1 MGFNC
6 GIVGLPNVGKSTLFN
21 ALTKAAIAAE
31 KKVDHSEKY
40 KIDTFKF
47 GDMIDITFLP
57 ATEEYKWNEKY
68 PAKLIFSL
76 CSDVECVTI
85 TEEIKVKKD

>member
-1 MGFNC
+1 MK
-6 GIVGLPNVGKSTLFN
+6 LRTLIAFW
-21 ALTKAAIAAE
+21 LLVVTFCAAIAAE
-31 KKVDHSEKY
+31 KKDDYSEKY

-57 ATEEYKWNEKY
+57 TTQEYKWNEKY

-85 TEEIKVKKD
+85 TEEIKIKK

>member
-1 MGFNC
+1 M
-6 GIVGLPNVGKSTLFN
+6 KMRTLIAFW
-21 ALTKAAIAAE
+21 LLVVTFGAAIAAE
-31 KKVDHSEKY
+31 KKVDYNQKY
-40 KIDTFKF
+40 QIDTFKF

-57 ATEEYKWNEKY
+57 TTQEYKWNEKY

-85 TEEIKVKKD
+85 TEEIKINK

>member
-1 MGFNC
+1 MRF
-6 GIVGLPNVGKSTLFN
+6 ITLFSFWFVVV
-21 ALTKAAIAAE
+21 ALGVAVAAE
-31 KKVDHSEKY
+31 KKVDYAEKY

-57 ATEEYKWNEKY
+57 TTEEYKWNEKY

-85 TEEIKVKKD
+85 TEEIRVKQ

>member
-1 MGFNC
+1 MRF
-6 GIVGLPNVGKSTLFN
+6 ITLFSFWFVVV
-21 ALTKAAIAAE
+21 ALGVAVAAE
-31 KKVDHSEKY
+31 KKVDYAEKY

-57 ATEEYKWNEKY
+57 TTQEYKWNEKY

>member
-1 MGFNC
+1 MK
-6 GIVGLPNVGKSTLFN
+6 LRTLIAFW
-21 ALTKAAIAAE
+21 LLVVTFGAAIAAE
-31 KKVDHSEKY
+31 KKVDYSEKY

>member
-1 MGFNC
+1 MKFT
-6 GIVGLPNVGKSTLFN
+6 TLIAFW
-21 ALTKAAIAAE
+21 LLVITFGAAIAAE

-40 KIDTFKF
+40 QIDTFKF

-57 ATEEYKWNEKY
+57 TTEEYKWNEKY

-85 TEEIKVKKD
+85 TEEIKIKK

>member
-1 MGFNC
+1 MK
-6 GIVGLPNVGKSTLFN
+6 LSTLIAFW
-21 ALTKAAIAAE
+21 LLVVTFGAAIAAE
-31 KKVDHSEKY
+31 KKVDYNQKY
-40 KIDTFKF
+40 QIDTFKF

-57 ATEEYKWNEKY
+57 TTQEYKWNEKY

-85 TEEIKVKKD
+85 TEEIKIKK

>member
-1 MGFNC
+1 MK
-6 GIVGLPNVGKSTLFN
+6 LRTLIAFWLLVVTFGA
-21 ALTKAAIAAE
+21 ALAAE

-47 GDMIDITFLP
+47 GEMIDITFLP
-57 ATEEYKWNEKY
+57 TTEEYKWNTKY

>member
-1 MGFNC
+1 MRF
-6 GIVGLPNVGKSTLFN
+6 ITLFSFWFVVV
-21 ALTKAAIAAE
+21 ALGVAVAAE
-31 KKVDHSEKY
+31 KKVDYAEKY

-57 ATEEYKWNEKY
+57 TTEEYKWNEKY

-85 TEEIKVKKD
+85 TEEIKIKK

>member
-1 MGFNC
+1 MK
-6 GIVGLPNVGKSTLFN
+6 LRTLIAFW
-21 ALTKAAIAAE
+21 LLVVTFGAAIAAE
-31 KKVDHSEKY
+31 KKDDYSEKY

-57 ATEEYKWNEKY
+57 TTEEYKWNTKY

-85 TEEIKVKKD
+85 TEEIKIKK

>member
-1 MGFNC
+1 M
-6 GIVGLPNVGKSTLFN
+6 KMRTLIAFW
-21 ALTKAAIAAE
+21 LLVITLGAAIAAE

-57 ATEEYKWNEKY
+57 TTEEYKWNEKY
-68 PAKLIFSL
+68 PAKLSFSL
-76 CSDVECVTI
+76 CNDTECVMI
-85 TEEIKVKKD
+85 TEEIKIRK

>member
-1 MGFNC
+1 MRF
-6 GIVGLPNVGKSTLFN
+6 ITLFSFWFVVV
-21 ALTKAAIAAE
+21 ALGVAVAAE
-31 KKVDHSEKY
+31 KKVDYAEKY

-57 ATEEYKWNEKY
+57 TTEEYKWNEKY

>member
-1 MGFNC
+1 MKMKTMIAFWLLVVTFG
-6 GIVGLPNVGKSTLFN
+6 
-21 ALTKAAIAAE
+21 AAIAAE
-31 KKVDHSEKY
+31 KKVDYNQKCQ
-40 KIDTFKF
+40 IDTFKF

-57 ATEEYKWNEKY
+57 TTEEYKWNEKY

-85 TEEIKVKKD
+85 TEEIKIKK

>member
-1 MGFNC
+1 MK
-6 GIVGLPNVGKSTLFN
+6 LRTLIAFW
-21 ALTKAAIAAE
+21 LLVVTFGAAIAAE
-31 KKVDHSEKY
+31 KKVDYSEKY

-57 ATEEYKWNEKY
+57 TTQEYKWNEKY

>member
-1 MGFNC
+1 MK
-6 GIVGLPNVGKSTLFN
+6 LRTLIAFWLLVVTLGA
-21 ALTKAAIAAE
+21 ALAVE

-40 KIDTFKF
+40 QIDTFKF

-57 ATEEYKWNEKY
+57 TTEEYKWNEKY

-85 TEEIKVKKD
+85 TEEIKIKK

>member
-1 MGFNC
+1 MKFTTLLAFWFVLVVFG
-6 GIVGLPNVGKSTLFN
+6 VALAADGK
-21 ALTKAAIAAE
+21 A
-31 KKVDHSEKY
+31 DHSEKY
-40 KIDTFKF
+40 QIDTFKF

-57 ATEEYKWNEKY
+57 TTEEYKWNEKY

-85 TEEIKVKKD
+85 TEEIKIKK

>member
-1 MGFNC
+1 M
-6 GIVGLPNVGKSTLFN
+6 KTKTLIAFW
-21 ALTKAAIAAE
+21 LLVVTFGAAIAAE
-31 KKVDHSEKY
+31 KKVDYNQKY
-40 KIDTFKF
+40 QIATFKF

-57 ATEEYKWNEKY
+57 TTEEYKWNTKY

-85 TEEIKVKKD
+85 TEEIKIKK

>member
-1 MGFNC
+1 MKFT
-6 GIVGLPNVGKSTLFN
+6 TLIAFW
-21 ALTKAAIAAE
+21 LLVITFGVAIAAE

-40 KIDTFKF
+40 QIDTFKF

-57 ATEEYKWNEKY
+57 AGNYKWNEKY

-85 TEEIKVKKD
+85 TEEIKIKK

>member
-1 MGFNC
+1 MK
-6 GIVGLPNVGKSTLFN
+6 LRTLIAFW
-21 ALTKAAIAAE
+21 LLVVTFGAAIAAE

-40 KIDTFKF
+40 NIDTFKF

-57 ATEEYKWNEKY
+57 TGKYKWNENY
-68 PAKLIFSL
+68 PAKLSFSL
-76 CSDVECVTI
+76 CSDVDCVMV